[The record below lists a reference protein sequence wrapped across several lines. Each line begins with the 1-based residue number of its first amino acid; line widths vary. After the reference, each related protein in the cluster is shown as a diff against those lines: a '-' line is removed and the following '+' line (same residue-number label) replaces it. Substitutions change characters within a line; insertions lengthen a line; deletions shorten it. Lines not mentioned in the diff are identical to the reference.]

1 MSDLTHLDEHG
12 AARMVDVSDKEMTA
26 REATAE
32 AIIVLS
38 AEAFAAVMD
47 GSAPKGDVLAAA
59 RIAGIMAA
67 KKTSE
72 LIPLC
77 HPLPLSKMAIDFE
90 PLAERNAIRIVAMA
104 KTTAQTGVEMEA
116 LTAASIAALTVYDMV
131 KAVDKGAVIES
142 VRLLTKSG
150 GKSGAYIA
158 PRKPRIERAASDR
171 PKARAKPTT
180 LNHEAA
186 PPRPQAIRMPSARP
200 SAISWCR
207 GNCARRIGRN
217 RRACRPRRSI
227 PISRAARAGSRRTW
241 SRSSRA
247 PPARASKTCS
257 RADDDL
263 RRRSRPARH
272 RGLRTARNR
281 NRVA

>member
-12 AARMVDVSDKEMTA
+12 AARMVDVSDKDLTA

-32 AIIVLS
+32 GVITLS
-38 AEAFAAVMD
+38 EAAFAAVMD

-77 HPLPLSKMAIDFE
+77 HPLPLSKLAIDFE
-90 PLAERNAIRIVAMA
+90 PLVEKSAIRIVAMA

-116 LTAASIAALTVYDMV
+116 LTAASIAALTIYDMV

-142 VRLLTKSG
+142 IRLLTKSG

-158 PRKPRIERAASDR
+158 PSKPKIERAVADR
-171 PKARAKPTT
+171 PRARAKPMT
-180 LNHEAA
+180 LTHETAA
-186 PPRPQAIRMPSARP
+186 PPPTGDPNADREAFRNFMVTRQLRATDWAKQAGVPASQIYSYLTGRS
-200 SAISWCR
+200 R
-207 GNCARRIGRN
+207 GLTPEVAERLAN
-217 RRACRPRRSI
+217 
-227 PISRAARAGSRRTW
+227 AARARVE
-241 SRSSRA
+241 
-247 PPARASKTCS
+247 
-257 RADDDL
+257 DL
-263 RRRSRPARH
+263 FARRR
-272 RGLRTARNR
+272 
-281 NRVA
+281 

>member
-12 AARMVDVSDKEMTA
+12 AARMVDVSDKDVTA

-32 AIIVLS
+32 GMIVLS

-77 HPLPLSKMAIDFE
+77 HPLPLSKLAIDFE
-90 PLAERNAIRIVAMA
+90 PLTETNAIRIVAMA

-116 LTAASIAALTVYDMV
+116 LTAASIAALTIYDMV

-142 VRLLTKSG
+142 IRLLTKSG

-158 PRKPRIERAASDR
+158 PSKPKIERAATER
-171 PKARAKPTT
+171 PRARAKPMT
-180 LNHEAA
+180 LAHETA
-186 PPRPQAIRMPSARP
+186 PPPPSGDPNADREAFRNFMVTRQLRATEWAKQAGVPASQIYSYLTGRS
-200 SAISWCR
+200 R
-207 GNCARRIGRN
+207 GLAPDVAERLAG
-217 RRACRPRRSI
+217 
-227 PISRAARAGSRRTW
+227 AARARVE
-241 SRSSRA
+241 
-247 PPARASKTCS
+247 
-257 RADDDL
+257 DL
-263 RRRSRPARH
+263 FARRR
-272 RGLRTARNR
+272 
-281 NRVA
+281 